1 MRSGRERD
9 VAIILGANTRPL
21 HLLTGAVAVLAAA
34 PGGFIRTAASVV
46 RRMRI
51 VESAMK
57 TRNTDDGRFLG
68 LDFADWSMLIVG
80 FTVAGFLALY
90 I

>member
-1 MRSGRERD
+1 
-9 VAIILGANTRPL
+9 
-21 HLLTGAVAVLAAA
+21 
-34 PGGFIRTAASVV
+34 
-46 RRMRI
+46 MRI
-51 VESAMK
+51 LESAMK
-57 TRNTDDGRFLG
+57 MRNTDDGRFLG